1 MYLIFLNAQNHWN
14 AGHCPILNTVI
25 TACKINIW
33 HIFTFSIS
41 FLSQNDCRKCWWGY
55 EEIEVLVYSCNAKWW
70 SHGKQQSGSSKHFST
85 EVMYDLAVPLLDIY
99 PNLSRNERPQQIYSC
114 TFMFVHSRIINN
126 CQKGEI
132 IQCPLAGEWVNK
144 IWFLHTAGYHTA
156 LKKKEILTHVMTQ
169 MDPED
174 MLS

>member
-1 MYLIFLNAQNHWN
+1 M
-14 AGHCPILNTVI
+14 T
-25 TACKINIW
+25 
-33 HIFTFSIS
+33 
-41 FLSQNDCRKCWWGY
+41 SQFHFWIYTLTSLEMRDPNDSY
-55 EEIEVLVYSCNAKWW
+55 
-70 SHGKQQSGSSKHFST
+70 
-85 EVMYDLAVPLLDIY
+85 
-99 PNLSRNERPQQIYSC
+99 